1 MVALGVSPSKPQ
13 HYIGDIMSST
23 IFASV
28 NQTQFRK
35 YAKGFASAKDN
46 LQLALGAA
54 VYQAIIHSNPNWLD
68 ELFDMAGFWQSPIDG
83 KHRVSTDGRLVYAY
97 LTTSQD
103 DGGCGL
109 TREIIKL
116 NRETKKWELTKG
128 RKLAIEQIDMDY
140 LWDLLETV
148 RFDKWG
154 KPKVES
160 PKKYNPQLALS
171 RVQKKVTAA
180 ITAHELDIESLAD
193 ALATIESIRKQI
205 LNATKLR
212 EVA

>member
-1 MVALGVSPSKPQ
+1 
-13 HYIGDIMSST
+13 MSST
-23 IFASV
+23 IFTSIS
-28 NQTQFRK
+28 QTQFRK

-54 VYQAIIHSNPNWLD
+54 VYQAIVHDNPNWLN
-68 ELFDMAGFWQSPIDG
+68 ELFDMAGFWQSPMGG
-83 KHRVSTDGRLVYAY
+83 KYRVSTDGRIVYAY

-109 TREIIKL
+109 TSEIIEL
-116 NRETKKWELTKG
+116 DRETKKWSLTKG

-140 LWDLLETV
+140 LWDLLENV

-154 KPKVES
+154 KPKAE
-160 PKKYNPQLALS
+160 PAKKYNPQLALS

-180 ITAHELDIESLAD
+180 IEAHELDVESLAD
-193 ALATIESIRKQI
+193 ALSTIESIRKQI